1 MNLTKPLTSI
11 TFDMTINQVWT
22 EKYRPQ
28 NITDLLLNDQ
38 EKTYFEGLTDIPN
51 NLLFIGHPGV
61 GKSTLAKILAKKFSP
76 NSYLYINASEQGSI
90 DTVRN
95 LINDFISVSSFDGNG
110 KTIILDEAD
119 GVSMAAQQALRS
131 IMEEYLDHV
140 KFILTANYKNK
151 LIEALRSR
159 CQEFSLSCSEKH
171 VLQRIVYILKNEQ
184 ITVQK
189 EDLGD
194 IKSIVKNY
202 FPDVRKTINE
212 LQRCCSGAIFVKPKI
227 ESGVFAKRIKN
238 MLKQKQDVFEI
249 RQVVVDSSQEFN
261 NDFHSLMKD
270 MFHLYVRDKEVVCSI
285 LISEYMYRHSFVLD
299 PEINFCSLL
308 FNLSQKI
315 K

>member
-1 MNLTKPLTSI
+1 MQ
-11 TFDMTINQVWT
+11 INQVWT

-28 NITDLLLNDQ
+28 EISDLLLNEND
-38 EKTYFEGLTDIPN
+38 KNFFNGLTHIPN

-61 GKSTLAKILAKKFSP
+61 GKSTLAKILSKKFTP

-95 LINDFISVSSFDGNG
+95 LINDFISVSSFDGKG

-119 GVSMAAQQALRS
+119 GVSMAAQQALRG

-159 CQEFSLSCSEKH
+159 CQEFSLSCSEKQ
-171 VLQRIVYILKNEQ
+171 VLQRIVYILKAEQ
-184 ITVQK
+184 ISVQK
-189 EDLGD
+189 ENLDD

-202 FPDVRKTINE
+202 FPDIRKTINE
-212 LQRCCSGAIFVKPKI
+212 LQKCCITGSFLKPVV
-227 ESGVFAKRIKN
+227 ESGIFAKKIKN
-238 MLKQKQDVFEI
+238 MLKEKKDIFEI
-249 RQVVVDSSQEFN
+249 RQVVVDDSQEFN

-270 MFHLYVRDKEVVCSI
+270 LFHLFVRDKDVVCSI